1 MVGNTLVFSLLDT
14 PQYTELPKCA
24 KLPFA
29 EGCDSLGCPTN
40 NCFCRP
46 DLVQSAIATVSS
58 RANAACN
65 SIAPAGVGS
74 ALAVIVNYC
83 TANGFVVSTSSGEMT
98 STAPLPIPSTA
109 LPGGFFKTNLCISRL
124 LTAIHLRCFL

>member
-1 MVGNTLVFSLLDT
+1 MVGNTLTFSLYGT
-14 PQYTELPKCA
+14 PQYTELPQCA
-24 KLPFA
+24 RLPFV
-29 EGCDSLGCPTN
+29 EGCDSLECQTN

-83 TANGFVVSTSSGEMT
+83 NANGFVVSISSGEMT
-98 STAPLPIPSTA
+98 S
-109 LPGGFFKTNLCISRL
+109 
-124 LTAIHLRCFL
+124 